1 MKNRKKMA
9 GTIVMIMALSL
20 GYNAGGPVVVH
31 AHENAVI
38 TEKLGETAASQE
50 GVIDFSAIKDNE
62 DLEVADYLPSD
73 INDME
78 KICTEDYS
86 VNLVDMADNTEDNKT
101 VNDNPNDAKAISLGT
116 QVYDTVA
123 TELEQRWYAFSVAKA
138 TKFTATMVM
147 DDTADFDLYVYKL
160 NETDGTLE
168 LVGGSAIV
176 GAGTQELSML
186 KLDEG
191 IYFIGI
197 EAATGNGSFLMYTY
211 AGVNDGK
218 EINDTTDLASSYVRN
233 SRMTATIDSPFDYDY
248 YKVVISKNDILE
260 YTFDQPTGCDYKVL
274 VYDGKNYYTINNGT
288 YRLNTGTYYFIV
300 MASSMNYS
308 DDKYYGIKFQ
318 KYKLA
323 DDENAKYM
331 WYTPDKAAIFQFD
344 GSRTNFYVNGNPIDF
359 TYERTVK
366 SNGNIYFNL
375 YKTKDQNVVL
385 FQSEAMQVM
394 QEVPTFINVSAPFSG
409 WNSYKNALVVGLF
422 NTNWRVNSFSSNYDG
437 LTSNCATVIIDSDT
451 GKVVDVMTPNP
462 LYDNGVVLHWT
473 RVSGVQANYN
483 YDPVD

>member
-1 MKNRKKMA
+1 MTAPVDGVPFEGGKAENYPLLLGSGMFIDGFEEQVA
-9 GTIVMIMALSL
+9 GIRPEEEREIHVTFPQQYTPELAGKAAVFRVKAHRIVRR
-20 GYNAGGPVVVH
+20 
-31 AHENAVI
+31 
-38 TEKLGETAASQE
+38 
-50 GVIDFSAIKDNE
+50 SA
-62 DLEVADYLPSD
+62 P
-73 INDME
+73 
-78 KICTEDYS
+78 
-86 VNLVDMADNTEDNKT
+86 
-101 VNDNPNDAKAISLGT
+101 
-116 QVYDTVA
+116 
-123 TELEQRWYAFSVAKA
+123 
-138 TKFTATMVM
+138 
-147 DDTADFDLYVYKL
+147 
-160 NETDGTLE
+160 
-168 LVGGSAIV
+168 
-176 GAGTQELSML
+176 
-186 KLDEG
+186 
-191 IYFIGI
+191 
-197 EAATGNGSFLMYTY
+197 
-211 AGVNDGK
+211 
-218 EINDTTDLASSYVRN
+218 EINDAFARTQGFADAASLRQAIMAAALQRKEAQARDAFADALVRQVLDG
-233 SRMTATIDSPFDYDY
+233 MED
-248 YKVVISKNDILE
+248 
-260 YTFDQPTGCDYKVL
+260 KVL